1 MIETKK
7 LLTAEDV
14 SVQIGC
20 SVQHVYAM
28 AKKKKI
34 THYRL
39 GNYIRFP
46 QNIIEEILKKTKSN
60 ENEV

>member
-1 MIETKK
+1 
-7 LLTAEDV
+7 
-14 SVQIGC
+14 
-20 SVQHVYAM
+20 M